1 MRTIARFCVVIAS
14 FFAAGAFGAETL
26 ELQTRPGVT
35 QPILVE
41 TTAQPKAAVILFAG
55 GNGGVVFASNEVSTF
70 RANFLLRARPEFLKQ
85 GLVVV
90 TFGAPS
96 DKGPPKY
103 LDDNFRTS
111 KEHAEDIRA
120 VVAVIRSRFAVPV
133 WLVGTSRGTLSAAAA
148 GIQLGSSIDGVVLT
162 STMADVI
169 DLPIERF
176 EVPVLMVHHERDAC
190 RETFL
195 REARSTAA
203 RLKAPRKELIVV
215 GGGTSEGNPCQ
226 AMAYHG
232 FNGIEGEVAQRIA
245 TWILP

>member
-1 MRTIARFCVVIAS
+1 MKTIARLWLVTAS
-14 FFAAGAFGAETL
+14 FVAAGAFGAETL

-35 QPILVE
+35 QPVLVE
-41 TTAQPKAAVILFAG
+41 AAAQPKAAIVIFAG
-55 GNGGVVFASNEVSTF
+55 GDGGVLFANNEASTF
-70 RANFLLRARPEFLKQ
+70 RANFLLRARPEFIKQ
-85 GLVVV
+85 GFVVV

-96 DKGPPKY
+96 DRRAPKY
-103 LDDNFRTS
+103 LDDQFRTS

-120 VVAVIRSRFAVPV
+120 VVAAIRSRYGVPV
-133 WLVGTSRGTLSAAAA
+133 WLVGTSRGTFSAASA
-148 GIQLGSSIDGVVLT
+148 GLQLGKSVDGVVLS

-169 DLPIERF
+169 DLPIDRF
-176 EVPVLMVHHERDAC
+176 DVPVLMVHHERDAC

-203 RLKAPRKELIVV
+203 KIKAPRKELIVV

-232 FNGIEGEVAQRIA
+232 FNGIEAEVVQRIA
-245 TWILP
+245 AWMLQ